1 MLEAVRRCPHTVFMF
16 DELDKAHPEVLKTF
30 MSILDE
36 GRSTAR
42 REDAQGR
49 RELDF
54 RRCVLLFTTNTDL
67 SSHGV
72 RLGFAVPAGAEPGA
86 RLHLPTPAGLAGRLY
101 QADESARRA
110 LARSGVLREIAGR
123 FGGLIGFQ
131 PLDEQ
136 ARTAVTI
143 RQIAALGREYGL
155 DITQVAPE
163 LARALTPRE
172 AISPRSTV
180 PMLEGVLTPV
190 FLSGAP
196 LAERRVP
203 LQLTGTLEQI
213 RLVPLS

>member
-1 MLEAVRRCPHTVFMF
+1 M
-16 DELDKAHPEVLKTF
+16 
-30 MSILDE
+30 
-36 GRSTAR
+36 
-42 REDAQGR
+42 
-49 RELDF
+49 
-54 RRCVLLFTTNTDL
+54 
-67 SSHGV
+67 
-72 RLGFAVPAGAEPGA
+72 
-86 RLHLPTPAGLAGRLY
+86 
-101 QADESARRA
+101 
-110 LARSGVLREIAGR
+110 
-123 FGGLIGFQ
+123 IGFQ